1 MSTDEEEFSGESSV
15 MLGHAQTAHTKWR
28 RTAATTHNP
37 RPKTVTRTKV
47 KDYSEPMPG
56 DRT

>member
-1 MSTDEEEFSGESSV
+1 MSTDEEEFSGEAAV
-15 MLGHAQTAHTKWR
+15 MLGYAQTPHTKWR
-28 RTAATTHNP
+28 RTEATTHNP

-47 KDYSEPMPG
+47 KTYSEPMPG